1 MDTATVSHEISV
13 SGVKQDQLVR
23 LDTRISRFVMKNGLD
38 RGLLS
43 LRLTGGS
50 ITALPFDGVT
60 VEGYPPFFT
69 RHRENCRGGTFS
81 AALRGA
87 TLDIPVNLGQLVIG
101 DYQHLVGIPE
111 HTGSLTLSVSF
122 SPAAIILK
130 LTSINYTGKGRV
142 LPLAAGI
149 ERELHDEEGRV
160 TIATPNTSCFLVELA
175 PDEDDALLEL
185 LGRMEVPPAQS
196 FYTASYRAALFGQW
210 RTLPYRE
217 GRLVHAPGK
226 RLCLVHLTD
235 EPLRHDLYILQE
247 SARNGG

>member
-1 MDTATVSHEISV
+1 MDAATVSHEISV
-13 SGVKQDQLVR
+13 AGTREGQLVR
-23 LDTRISRFVMKNGLD
+23 LDTRISRFIMKNGLD

-43 LRLTGGS
+43 LRLSGGVITG
-50 ITALPFDGVT
+50 LPFDGVT
-60 VEGYPPFFT
+60 ASGYPGFFS
-69 RHRENCRGGTFS
+69 RYRDYCREGAFA

-111 HTGSLTLSVSF
+111 VSATLTLTLSF

-130 LTSINYTGKGRV
+130 LASTSYTGKGRI
-142 LPLAAGI
+142 LPLDAGI
-149 ERELHDEEGRV
+149 ERELHDAEGQV
-160 TIATPNTSCFLVELA
+160 TIATPNTSCFLMELA

-185 LGRMEVPPAQS
+185 LERMEVPAAES

-210 RTLPYRE
+210 QRLPYRQ
-217 GRLVHAPGK
+217 GKLVHTAGK

-235 EPLRHDLYILQE
+235 EPLRHDLYLLQQ
-247 SARNGG
+247 SARTSG